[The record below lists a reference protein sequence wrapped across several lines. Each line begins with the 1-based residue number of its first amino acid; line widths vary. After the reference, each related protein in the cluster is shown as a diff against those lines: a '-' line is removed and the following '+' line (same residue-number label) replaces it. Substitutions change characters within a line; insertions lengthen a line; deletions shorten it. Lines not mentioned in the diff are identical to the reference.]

1 MSGSTSAG
9 SSAAQSA
16 AWRTGLGV
24 LTEATGTDRA
34 GNIRTVA
41 AAVLLDAD
49 GKLAG
54 VTLDE
59 LELSVS
65 ADGTGKVTTP
75 TDTRTKRQKGKDY
88 PLAEVSGL
96 KKGWAEQA
104 DAFGS
109 WLEGKTPEEVKKLK
123 TDADGKPTDADLLS
137 GCTIAVERYRDAVVR
152 ACENAQVLGAARGDT
167 VKLGVEVAEM
177 PQGLAGTDDKDA
189 QVQAKITLAVVT
201 MDENARVTSA
211 IGDMT
216 EPELTVSA
224 DGTVSAPREP
234 VYTKNELGDRYGM
247 RSASALGKEWY
258 EHSAGWCGY
267 LKGKNAVEIGKL
279 SADGTDADLKAL
291 CTISV
296 TDLQKAVLKA
306 MAEQSRTIWNARR
319 VRFGH
324 NQRKNYF
331 LFRDSGASADAPL
344 SHFHGRGR
352 EGKRHLQRLLPTEA
366 AALREIPPQALTRQI
381 PPFVTCGDIFP
392 RPGEVFPQGDA
403 LWRCRKVSRHREKPS
418 PWGRWRRTQ

>member
-1 MSGSTSAG
+1 MKQASRWFLCCTLAAALALTGCGGGNSGSSSGSMSGSTSAG
-9 SSAAQSA
+9 GSAAQSA

-137 GCTIAVERYRDAVVR
+137 GCTIAVASSVSKP
-152 ACENAQVLGAARGDT
+152 
-167 VKLGVEVAEM
+167 VKL
-177 PQGLAGTDDKDA
+177 P
-189 QVQAKITLAVVT
+189 
-201 MDENARVTSA
+201 
-211 IGDMT
+211 
-216 EPELTVSA
+216 
-224 DGTVSAPREP
+224 
-234 VYTKNELGDRYGM
+234 
-247 RSASALGKEWY
+247 SAS
-258 EHSAGWCGY
+258 
-267 LKGKNAVEIGKL
+267 V
-279 SADGTDADLKAL
+279 
-291 CTISV
+291 
-296 TDLQKAVLKA
+296 
-306 MAEQSRTIWNARR
+306 
-319 VRFGH
+319 
-324 NQRKNYF
+324 
-331 LFRDSGASADAPL
+331 
-344 SHFHGRGR
+344 
-352 EGKRHLQRLLPTEA
+352 
-366 AALREIPPQALTRQI
+366 
-381 PPFVTCGDIFP
+381 
-392 RPGEVFPQGDA
+392 
-403 LWRCRKVSRHREKPS
+403 
-418 PWGRWRRTQ
+418 